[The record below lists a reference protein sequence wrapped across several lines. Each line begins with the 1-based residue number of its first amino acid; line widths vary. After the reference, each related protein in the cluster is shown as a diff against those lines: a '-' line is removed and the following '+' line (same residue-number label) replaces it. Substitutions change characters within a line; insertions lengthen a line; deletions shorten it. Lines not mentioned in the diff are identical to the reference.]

1 MTTQINDTLT
11 NTKIS
16 DTKQILNYNTIIII
30 ILIFIFSSKIW
41 NSIWEIGKSLVYAI
55 IIIYLLHF
63 MNPNIMQKI
72 KKMFI
77 NYLTPDSDITNG
89 IFKSIFSKLAS
100 SLFNIISPTKIMPND
115 VITNVNNFLD
125 TNNNSLSNNNSS
137 SNNDITTAPTQNIDL
152 AIAPTPNRDFNA
164 APTQNRDLIA
174 APTENRNLTAALT
187 QNRSLAPIKATPIK
201 ATPIKAT
208 PIKAT
213 PIKATPIKAT
223 PINKRK

>member
-41 NSIWEIGKSLVYAI
+41 TSIWEIGKSLVYAI

-63 MNPNIMQKI
+63 MNPDIMRRI

-77 NYLTPDSDITNG
+77 NYITPDTNVTNG
-89 IFKSIFSKLAS
+89 LIKTIFSKLAS
-100 SLFNIISPTKIMPND
+100 TLFNIISPTKIMPND
-115 VITNVNNFLD
+115 VIDNVNNLFD
-125 TNNNSLSNNNSS
+125 ANNNSLSNIDLTVAPTQNSEL
-137 SNNDITTAPTQNIDL
+137 TTAPTQNSVL
-152 AIAPTPNRDFNA
+152 TAEPTQNRDFNA
-164 APTQNRDLIA
+164 VPTENRNLIA

-187 QNRSLAPIKATPIK
+187 QNRSLAPIKAPPIKAPPIK

-208 PIKAT
+208 PIKT
-213 PIKATPIKAT
+213 P

>member
-1 MTTQINDTLT
+1 MTTQINDTLKT
-11 NTKIS
+11 ETKIS

-115 VITNVNNFLD
+115 VITNVNNFFD
-125 TNNNSLSNNNSS
+125 ANNNSS
-137 SNNDITTAPTQNIDL
+137 SNIDLSVAPTQNSEL
-152 AIAPTPNRDFNA
+152 TTATTQNSALTA
-164 APTQNRDLIA
+164 EPTQNRDLSAAPTENRNLIA

-213 PIKATPIKAT
+213 S
-223 PINKRK
+223 INKRK

>member
-1 MTTQINDTLT
+1 MTTQINDTLKT
-11 NTKIS
+11 ETKIS

-72 KKMFI
+72 KKMVI

-89 IFKSIFSKLAS
+89 IFKTIFSKLAS
-100 SLFNIISPTKIMPND
+100 NILNIISPTKIMPND

-125 TNNNSLSNNNSS
+125 TNNNTLSNIDITAAPTQNSEL
-137 SNNDITTAPTQNIDL
+137 TTAPTQNSTL
-152 AIAPTPNRDFNA
+152 TA
-164 APTQNRDLIA
+164 APTQNRDLTAIPTQNRDLTA
-174 APTENRNLTAALT
+174 APTENRNLTAVST
-187 QNRSLAPIKATPIK
+187 ENRSLAPIK
-201 ATPIKAT
+201 
-208 PIKAT
+208 
-213 PIKATPIKAT
+213 
-223 PINKRK
+223 